1 MVSRKLCLLSLLT
14 VASLAVP
21 IYSRADVIFE
31 IGNNPQLDENVL
43 MNSGLTGNPIFGFT
57 NVSNTQIDFASDED
71 LTQPANGQAR
81 IEGADGSF
89 STLTI
94 TSAGNTFSSII
105 FNLNAAAN
113 GFVTFSGVDDG
124 GDPFEFADIAVG
136 GGGQNF
142 MTFTTANGQGIAS
155 LTITGLDETAFE
167 DVRQVRVGITGVD
180 IPDVPEPASLAL
192 WLTAMGG
199 AALVSRRRRR

>member
-21 IYSRADVIFE
+21 AYSRADVIFE

-43 MNSGLTGNPIFGFT
+43 MNSGLTGNPVFGFT
-57 NVSNTQIDFASDED
+57 NVSNTQVDFASDED

-81 IEGADGSF
+81 IEGADGLF

-94 TSAGNTFSSII
+94 TSPGNTFSSII

-124 GDPFEFADIAVG
+124 GNPFEFADIAVG
-136 GGGQNF
+136 GSGQNF
-142 MTFTTANGQGIAS
+142 MTFTTANNQGIAS
-155 LTITGLDETAFE
+155 LTITGLDETEFE
-167 DVRQVRVGITGVD
+167 DIRQVRVGITGVD

-199 AALVSRRRRR
+199 VALASRRRRR